1 LPISTIGHHT
11 PHLEM
16 IVFID
21 AECGIFSCAAKIIEI
36 IYSAKLWN
44 HKKEKRK
51 K

>member
-1 LPISTIGHHT
+1 
-11 PHLEM
+11 M

-21 AECGIFSCAAKIIEI
+21 AESGIFSCAAKIIEI